1 MDKSETGRRLI
12 SLRGD
17 RSQEAVAEAIG
28 VSRSAL
34 VMYETGKRVPRD
46 EIKIRLA
53 KYYGVSIQSLFYN
66 QDDTKCV

>member
-53 KYYGVSIQSLFYN
+53 KYYGVSIQYLFYN